1 MFQFQGA
8 KRLDQALL
16 FNLGKTWQKTLSL
29 SLLRVNLLKV
39 SILVKKKKKKK
50 LQTVRKMVLLCYFSD
65 GAYGGL
71 ICGVYWRGNKVSLIG
86 ALVPGGLE
94 IFGKNQNLRPN
105 FKFVRFPFI
114 FEKNNFQL

>member
-1 MFQFQGA
+1 MRNA
-8 KRLDQALL
+8 LTRPLKSALL

-29 SLLRVNLLKV
+29 NLLRVNLLKV
-39 SILVKKKKKKK
+39 SILVKKKKK
-50 LQTVRKMVLLCYFSD
+50 LQTVRKMVLVCYFSE